1 MGRRKLDE
9 KSETIRIQMV
19 ATRDW
24 TTRVDRY
31 AKKHK
36 MSRSEAIRAIIKQAL
51 GDPPVLR
58 PAPEIVAAAQR
69 ADPARA
75 KPQ

>member
-1 MGRRKLDE
+1 MYFTSRSEGQPLGRRKLDE

-31 AKKHK
+31 ANKHN
-36 MSRSEAIRAIIKQAL
+36 MSRSEAIRAIVEEAL
-51 GDPPVLR
+51 GNPPVLR
-58 PAPEIVAAAQR
+58 P
-69 ADPARA
+69 
-75 KPQ
+75 K

>member
-19 ATRDW
+19 ATRAW
-24 TTRVDRY
+24 TSRVDQY

-36 MSRSEAIRAIIKQAL
+36 MSRSEAIRAIVEEVL

-58 PAPEIVAAAQR
+58 P
-69 ADPARA
+69 
-75 KPQ
+75 K